1 MFLYR
6 NKVKA
11 RLWLTTANSQ
21 IFYESEVRTS
31 EKVKKI
37 ESNGI
42 LNEEI
47 KKMIIYDEINEK
59 ELAVITPEEITT
71 ATGIVVK
78 VSFN

>member
-1 MFLYR
+1 M
-6 NKVKA
+6 KA

-21 IFYESEVRTS
+21 IFYESEVKTLK
-31 EKVKKI
+31 KVKKI
-37 ESNGI
+37 ESNEI

-47 KKMIIYDEINEK
+47 KKMIIYDEVNEK
-59 ELAVITPEEITT
+59 ELAVITPKEITT

>member
-1 MFLYR
+1 M
-6 NKVKA
+6 KA

-47 KKMIIYDEINEK
+47 KKMIIYDEVNEK

>member
-1 MFLYR
+1 M
-6 NKVKA
+6 KA
-11 RLWLTTANSQ
+11 RLRLTTANSQ

-47 KKMIIYDEINEK
+47 KKMIIYDEVNEK

>member
-1 MFLYR
+1 M
-6 NKVKA
+6 
-11 RLWLTTANSQ
+11 
-21 IFYESEVRTS
+21 

-47 KKMIIYDEINEK
+47 KKMIIYDEVNEK